1 MKYYYTYRVLF
12 NNGDYY
18 LGQHTTDN
26 LDDGYT
32 GSGKKLNERTDPF
45 IFDILEY
52 YNSEKELNI
61 AEVELIGD
69 LWRTDPKCL
78 NMKEGGVGGWT
89 AVNKTLDRSYMLTEE
104 YRDKMRQSS
113 IRLHKEGKLRKF
125 TKEDCIKGNLRLKKL
140 YPQGTFL
147 GKTHTEETKKKI
159 GLNSAKH
166 MKGKGN
172 SQYGKMWITNEQEST
187 RINKGESIPE
197 GWRKGRVIIAGLVKS
212 V

>member
-32 GSGKKLNERTDPF
+32 GSGKKLNERIDPF
-45 IFDILEY
+45 TFDILEY

-69 LWRTDPKCL
+69 LWYTDPKCL

-125 TKEDCIKGNLRLKKL
+125 TKEDWIKGIKKVHEL
-140 YPQGTFL
+140 YPKGTFF
-147 GKTHTEETKKKI
+147 GKSHTEETKNKI

-166 MKGKGN
+166 QKGEGN

-197 GWRKGRVIIAGLVKS
+197 GWRKGRVIINPLVR
-212 V
+212 

>member
-18 LGQHTTDN
+18 LGQHITGN
-26 LDDGYT
+26 LEDGYT

-45 IFDILEY
+45 TFDILEY
-52 YNSEKELNI
+52 YNSEKELNT
-61 AEVELIGD
+61 AEAELIGD
-69 LWRTDPKCL
+69 LWYTDPKCL

-104 YRDKMRQSS
+104 YREKMRKRTTQ
-113 IRLHKEGKLRKF
+113 RHKEGIAYKF
-125 TKEDCIKGNLRLKKL
+125 TIEDSLKGNKIRAEL
-140 YPQGTFL
+140 YPKGVFY

-166 MKGKGN
+166 QKGKGN

-197 GWRKGRVIIAGLVKS
+197 GWRKGRVII
-212 V
+212 

>member
-1 MKYYYTYRVLF
+1 MRYYYTYQVLF

-18 LGQHTTDN
+18 LGQHTTVN
-26 LDDGYT
+26 LEDGYT

-45 IFDILEY
+45 TFDILEY
-52 YNSEKELNI
+52 YNSEKELNT
-61 AEVELIGD
+61 AEAELIGD
-69 LWRTDPKCL
+69 LWYTDPKCL

-89 AVNKTLDRSYMLTEE
+89 AVNKNLDRSYMLTEE

-113 IRLHKEGKLRKF
+113 IRLQSEGKIRKF
-125 TKEDCIKGNLRLKKL
+125 TKEDSEKGFKRVHEL

-159 GLNSAKH
+159 GLKNAKH
-166 MKGKGN
+166 QKGKGN

-187 RINKGESIPE
+187 RINKSESIPE
-197 GWRKGRVIIAGLVKS
+197 GWRKGRIVTS
-212 V
+212 TF

>member
-32 GSGKKLNERTDPF
+32 GSGKKLNERIDPF
-45 IFDILEY
+45 TFDILEY

-61 AEVELIGD
+61 AEAELIGD
-69 LWRTDPKCL
+69 LWWTDEKCL

-104 YRDKMRQSS
+104 YRQTRRD
-113 IRLHKEGKLRKF
+113 IALRLREEGILRTF
-125 TKEDCIKGNLRLKKL
+125 TKEDSIKGNLRLKKL

-197 GWRKGRVIIAGLVKS
+197 GWRKGRVII
-212 V
+212 